1 MYQCILASGSPRRKE
16 ILEQC
21 GITFRIEKSD
31 AEEVITKTKPSDVV
45 MELSEVKALEAAER
59 VKETECIIIGADTIV
74 ANGEVILGKPKDEA
88 EACAMI
94 ESLQGHEHSV
104 YTGVTLVIRRGGKQE
119 IITLF
124 EETKVEIISMNE
136 DEIKEYVKS
145 GEPMDKAGAY
155 AIQGLFA
162 GYVKGIRGDYYNVV
176 GLPIC
181 AILEELSKAGIDLKK
196 DCKN

>member
-31 AEEVITKTKPSDVV
+31 TEEVITKTRPSDVV
-45 MELSEVKALEAAER
+45 MELSEVKALEAAGR

-181 AILEELSKAGIDLKK
+181 AILEELRKAGIDLKK